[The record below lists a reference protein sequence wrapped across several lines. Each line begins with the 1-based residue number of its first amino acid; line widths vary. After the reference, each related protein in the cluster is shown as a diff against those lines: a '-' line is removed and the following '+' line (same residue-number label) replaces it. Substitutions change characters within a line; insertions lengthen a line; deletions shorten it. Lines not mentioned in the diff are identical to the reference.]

1 MWLQNYVSLVYFSNQ
16 YTKVYQYLSGNHFSI
31 MTPKQNLCI
40 SNLLPIRDALDII
53 SGKWKIPIML
63 ALCIHNRRFKELH
76 RDIPGIT
83 AKMLSK
89 ELKELEMNGLVKRT
103 VHDTSPVSVEYSRT
117 EYGQS
122 LKPVIAA
129 LRDWGLNHRQRIFS
143 DEPVAKVA

>member
-1 MWLQNYVSLVYFSNQ
+1 MAPN
-16 YTKVYQYLSGNHFSI
+16 K
-31 MTPKQNLCI
+31 NLCI
-40 SNLLPIRDALDII
+40 SNILPIRDALDII

-63 ALCIHNRRFKELH
+63 ALCIQNRRFKELH

-103 VHDTSPVSVEYSRT
+103 VHDTTPVSVEYSKT
-117 EYGQS
+117 EYGHS

-129 LRDWGLNHRQRIFS
+129 LRDWGINHRQRIFS
-143 DEPVAKVA
+143 EETTEEAA

>member
-1 MWLQNYVSLVYFSNQ
+1 MPKSQFC
-16 YTKVYQYLSGNHFSI
+16 LSQI
-31 MTPKQNLCI
+31 M
-40 SNLLPIRDALDII
+40 PIRDALDII

-89 ELKELEMNGLVKRT
+89 ELKELEMNGLIKRT

-117 EYGQS
+117 EYGHS
-122 LKPVIAA
+122 LKPVITA
-129 LRDWGLNHRQRIFS
+129 LRDWGQKHRERIFS
-143 DEPVAKVA
+143 DEDVEKAA

>member
-1 MWLQNYVSLVYFSNQ
+1 MAP
-16 YTKVYQYLSGNHFSI
+16 K
-31 MTPKQNLCI
+31 MTHKSDLCI
-40 SNLLPIRDALDII
+40 NHILPIRDALDII

-103 VHDTSPVSVEYSRT
+103 VHDTSPVSVEYART
-117 EYGQS
+117 EYGNS

-129 LRDWGLNHRQRIFS
+129 LRDWGMNHRQRIFS
-143 DEPVAKVA
+143 ETTPGEAAA

>member
-1 MWLQNYVSLVYFSNQ
+1 
-16 YTKVYQYLSGNHFSI
+16 
-31 MTPKQNLCI
+31 
-40 SNLLPIRDALDII
+40 
-53 SGKWKIPIML
+53 ML

-143 DEPVAKVA
+143 DETVSEVA

>member
-1 MWLQNYVSLVYFSNQ
+1 MAPQ
-16 YTKVYQYLSGNHFSI
+16 K
-31 MTPKQNLCI
+31 NLCI

-103 VHDTSPVSVEYSRT
+103 VHDTSPVSVEYART

-129 LRDWGLNHRQRIFS
+129 LRDWGMNHRQRIFS
-143 DEPVAKVA
+143 EETVAKVA